1 MCPVRFS
8 LDGYIS
14 RACSRVHVT
23 MAKIVV
29 NVAWPYANG
38 TIHLGHMAGS
48 LLPADIFSRYNRII
62 GNEVLMVGGSDQH
75 GTPITV
81 SAEKNGMTPEAYADK
96 YHLINKKAIED
107 MGIEYSLFNKTH
119 CPTHFEITQKL
130 FLDLREKGLIYTKQT
145 EQYFCPKCDRFL
157 PDRYVEGVC
166 PKCGAEKTRSDQ
178 CDACGTTFE
187 PGDLLEPYCTLCRS
201 TPEIRKTEHFFLKL
215 SEFRE
220 DLLRY
225 LDGKDYWRANVKA
238 FTKNWLQDGLH
249 DRAITRDMS
258 WGVPIPVEGWDDK
271 VIYVWFEAVI
281 GYLSSSVEYS
291 RMIGRPD
298 YWEGFWKDPDARHYY
313 FIGKD
318 NIPFHSIIWP
328 AILMGEGG
336 LDLPYDIPANEYLMI
351 NGGKLSKSR
360 SNGGAIDIPSVLERY
375 DPDAIRFY
383 LSINMP
389 DTHDTEFTWDDLDT
403 KINND
408 LVATLGNYYHRC
420 LSFTRK
426 NFGTVPAGDTDPE
439 TLAEIERAFGEYREL
454 MQVCELKRAIKVVMD
469 LARYGN
475 RFFDAA
481 KPWALVKGDK
491 DACGA
496 VMNTTLRICKAL
508 CVMMWPFMPRSSER
522 IWQFMGFQGTP
533 EDAGIEEALAP
544 MPAGQELQEPV
555 PVYKKIEAPKEAPK
569 MDNQEKDKKK
579 EPPAAVPAGPFAD
592 FRRLDIRVGTVV
604 EVGDHPEAEKLYVLK
619 VDLGEEEPRQIVT
632 NIKSLYPRDQ
642 MENRRLLIISN
653 LKPAKFRGVKS
664 EGMLMAL
671 DDEELGGD
679 AVLLLKPSADV
690 PNGTQINCGLEVSSS
705 RIEVKHFEK
714 CSIKVGKLADGKILG
729 SDAPEGC
736 PAAAAFVFDGDE
748 RLPMGDGK
756 GCFVTTDNLDFIDG
770 AQVR

>member
-1 MCPVRFS
+1 MS
-8 LDGYIS
+8 
-14 RACSRVHVT
+14 
-23 MAKIVV
+23 KIVV

-38 TIHLGHMAGS
+38 TIHLGHVAGS
-48 LLPADIFSRYNRII
+48 LLPADLFSRYNRLI
-62 GNEVLMVGGSDQH
+62 GNEVLMVGGSDMH
-75 GTPITV
+75 GTPITI
-81 SAEKNGMTPEAYADK
+81 SAEKAGMTPEQYAEK
-96 YHLINKKAIED
+96 YHQINKKAIED

-119 CPTHFEITQKL
+119 CQTHIEITQKL
-130 FLDLREKGLIYTKQT
+130 FLDLRDHGYIYTKGT
-145 EQYFCPKCDRFL
+145 DQYYCPKCARFL

-187 PGDLLEPYCTLCRS
+187 TGDLLKPYCTLCGS
-201 TPEIRKTEHFFLKL
+201 EPEIRNTEHFFLKL
-215 SEFRE
+215 SAFRE
-220 DLLRY
+220 PLLRY
-225 LDGKDYWRANVKA
+225 LEDKDYWRANVKA
-238 FTKNWLQDGLH
+238 FTKNWLEDGLN

-281 GYLSSSVEYS
+281 GYLSASVEYS
-291 RMIGRPD
+291 RIIGKPD
-298 YWEGFWKDPDARHYY
+298 YWEAFWKDPEAKHYY

-360 SNGGAIDIPSVLERY
+360 SNGGAIDIPSVLSRY
-375 DPDAIRFY
+375 DADSIRFY

-420 LSFTRK
+420 LSFTKK
-426 NFGTVPAGDTDPE
+426 NFGSIPAGE
-439 TLAEIERAFGEYREL
+439 TSFETVAEIEKTLDEYREL
-454 MQVCELKRAIKVVMD
+454 MSVCDFKRAIKAVME

-475 RFFDAA
+475 RYFDSV
-481 KPWALVKGDK
+481 KPWALIKEDR

-496 VMNTTLRICKAL
+496 AMNEALRIVKAL
-508 CVMMWPFMPRSSER
+508 CVMMWPFLPRSSEK
-522 IWQFMGFQGTP
+522 IWGYLGYDGSI
-533 EDAGIEEALAP
+533 ESAGLDAALAP
-544 MPAGQELQEPV
+544 MKEGQELQEPV
-555 PVYKKIEAPKEAPK
+555 PVYKKIEAEKKEAVK
-569 MDNQEKDKKK
+569 VEEKQENKQNQQ
-579 EPPAAVPAGPFAD
+579 APAGPFAD
-592 FRRLDIRVGTVV
+592 FRRIDIRVGTVV

-619 VDLGEEEPRQIVT
+619 VDLGEEQPRQIVT
-632 NIKSLYPRDQ
+632 NIKPLYPREQ

-671 DDEELGGD
+671 DDEEQGGD
-679 AVLLLKPSADV
+679 ALLLLKPSADV
-690 PNGTQINCGLEVSSS
+690 PNGTQIGCGLDISSS

-714 CSIKVGKLADGKILG
+714 VHIEVGKLIDGKVLG
-729 SDAPEGC
+729 HDAPADA
-736 PAAAAFVFDGDE
+736 PAAMAYVIDGDE
-748 RLPMGDGK
+748 RLPLGDGK
-756 GCFVTTDNLDFIDG
+756 GCYITVDNLDFKDG
-770 AQVR
+770 ALVR

>member
-1 MCPVRFS
+1 MS
-8 LDGYIS
+8 
-14 RACSRVHVT
+14 
-23 MAKIVV
+23 KIVV

-38 TIHLGHMAGS
+38 TIHLGHVAGS
-48 LLPADIFSRYNRII
+48 LLPADLFSRYNRLI
-62 GNEVLMVGGSDQH
+62 GNEVLMVGGSDMH
-75 GTPITV
+75 GTPITI
-81 SAEKNGMTPEAYADK
+81 SAEKAGMTPEQYAEK
-96 YHLINKKAIED
+96 YHQINKKAIED

-119 CPTHFEITQKL
+119 CQTHIEITQKL
-130 FLDLREKGLIYTKQT
+130 FLDLRDHGYIYTKGT
-145 EQYFCPKCDRFL
+145 DQYYCPKCARFL

-187 PGDLLEPYCTLCRS
+187 TGDLLKPYCTLCGS
-201 TPEIRKTEHFFLKL
+201 EPEIRNTEHFFLKL
-215 SEFRE
+215 SAFRE
-220 DLLRY
+220 PLLRY
-225 LDGKDYWRANVKA
+225 LEDKDYWRANVKA
-238 FTKNWLQDGLH
+238 FTKNWLEDGLN

-258 WGVPIPVEGWDDK
+258 WGIPIPVEGWDDK

-281 GYLSSSVEYS
+281 GYLSASIEYS
-291 RMIGRPD
+291 RMIGKPD
-298 YWEGFWKDPDARHYY
+298 HWEAFWKDPEAKHYY

-360 SNGGAIDIPSVLERY
+360 SNGGAIDIPSVLSRY
-375 DPDAIRFY
+375 DADSIRFY

-420 LSFTRK
+420 LSFTKK
-426 NFGTVPAGDTDPE
+426 NFGSIPAGETSPE
-439 TLAEIERAFGEYREL
+439 TVAEIEKTLDEYREL
-454 MQVCELKRAIKVVMD
+454 MSVCDFKRAIKAVME

-475 RFFDAA
+475 RYFDSV
-481 KPWALVKGDK
+481 KPWALIKEDR

-496 VMNTTLRICKAL
+496 AMNEALRIVKAL
-508 CVMMWPFMPRSSER
+508 CVMMWPFLPRSSEK
-522 IWQFMGFQGTP
+522 IGGYLGYDGSI
-533 EDAGIEEALAP
+533 ESAGLDAALAP
-544 MPAGQELQEPV
+544 MKEGQELQEPV
-555 PVYKKIEAPKEAPK
+555 PVYKKIEVEKKEAVK
-569 MDNQEKDKKK
+569 VEEKQENKQNQQ
-579 EPPAAVPAGPFAD
+579 APAGPFAD
-592 FRRLDIRVGTVV
+592 FRRIDIRVGTVV

-619 VDLGEEEPRQIVT
+619 VDLGEEQPRQIVT
-632 NIKSLYPRDQ
+632 NIKPLYPREQ

-671 DDEELGGD
+671 DDEEQGGD
-679 AVLLLKPSADV
+679 ALLLLKPSADV
-690 PNGTQINCGLEVSSS
+690 PNGTQIGCGLDISSS

-714 CSIKVGKLADGKILG
+714 VHIEVGKLIDGKVLG
-729 SDAPEGC
+729 HDAPADA
-736 PAAAAFVFDGDE
+736 PAAMAYVIDGDE
-748 RLPMGDGK
+748 RLPLGDGK
-756 GCFVTTDNLDFIDG
+756 GCYITVDNLDFKDG
-770 AQVR
+770 ALVR

>member
-1 MCPVRFS
+1 MS
-8 LDGYIS
+8 
-14 RACSRVHVT
+14 
-23 MAKIVV
+23 KIVV

-38 TIHLGHMAGS
+38 TIHLGHVAGS
-48 LLPADIFSRYNRII
+48 LLPADLFSRYNRLI
-62 GNEVLMVGGSDQH
+62 GNEVLMVGGSDMH
-75 GTPITV
+75 GTPITI
-81 SAEKNGMTPEAYADK
+81 SAEKAGMTPEQYAEK
-96 YHLINKKAIED
+96 YHQINKKAIED

-119 CPTHFEITQKL
+119 CQTHIEITQKL
-130 FLDLREKGLIYTKQT
+130 FLDLRDHGYIYTKGT
-145 EQYFCPKCDRFL
+145 DQYYCPKCARFL

-187 PGDLLEPYCTLCRS
+187 TGDLLKPYCTLCGS
-201 TPEIRKTEHFFLKL
+201 EPEIRNTEHFFLKL
-215 SEFRE
+215 SAFRE
-220 DLLRY
+220 PLLRY
-225 LDGKDYWRANVKA
+225 LEDKDYWRANVKA
-238 FTKNWLQDGLH
+238 FTKNWLEDGLN

-281 GYLSSSVEYS
+281 GYLSASIEYS
-291 RMIGRPD
+291 RMIGKPD
-298 YWEGFWKDPDARHYY
+298 HWEAFWKDPEAKHYY

-360 SNGGAIDIPSVLERY
+360 SNGGAIDIPSVLSRY
-375 DPDAIRFY
+375 DADSIRFY

-420 LSFTRK
+420 LSFTKK
-426 NFGTVPAGDTDPE
+426 NFGSIPAGETSPE
-439 TLAEIERAFGEYREL
+439 TVAEIEKTLDEYREL
-454 MQVCELKRAIKVVMD
+454 MSVCDFKRAIKAVME

-475 RFFDAA
+475 RYFDSV
-481 KPWALVKGDK
+481 KPWALIKEDR

-496 VMNTTLRICKAL
+496 AMNEALRIVKAL
-508 CVMMWPFMPRSSER
+508 CVMMWPFLPRSSEK
-522 IWQFMGFQGTP
+522 IGGYLGYDGSI
-533 EDAGIEEALAP
+533 ESAGLDAALAP
-544 MPAGQELQEPV
+544 MKEGQELQEPV
-555 PVYKKIEAPKEAPK
+555 PVYKKIEAEKKEAVK
-569 MDNQEKDKKK
+569 VEEKQENKQNQQ
-579 EPPAAVPAGPFAD
+579 APAGPFAD
-592 FRRLDIRVGTVV
+592 FRRIDIRVGTVV

-619 VDLGEEEPRQIVT
+619 VDLGEEQPRQIVT
-632 NIKSLYPRDQ
+632 NIKPLYPREQ

-671 DDEELGGD
+671 DDEEQGGD
-679 AVLLLKPSADV
+679 ALLLLKPSADV
-690 PNGTQINCGLEVSSS
+690 PNGTQIGCGLDISSS

-714 CSIKVGKLADGKILG
+714 VHIEVGKLIDGKVLG
-729 SDAPEGC
+729 HDAPADA
-736 PAAAAFVFDGDE
+736 PAAMAYVIDGDE
-748 RLPMGDGK
+748 RLPLGDGK
-756 GCFVTTDNLDFIDG
+756 GCYITVDNLDFKDG
-770 AQVR
+770 ALVR

>member
-1 MCPVRFS
+1 MS
-8 LDGYIS
+8 
-14 RACSRVHVT
+14 
-23 MAKIVV
+23 KIVV

-38 TIHLGHMAGS
+38 TIHLGHVAGS
-48 LLPADIFSRYNRII
+48 LLPADLFSRYNRLI
-62 GNEVLMVGGSDQH
+62 GNEVLMVGGSDMH
-75 GTPITV
+75 GTPITI
-81 SAEKNGMTPEAYADK
+81 SAEKAGMTPEQYAEK
-96 YHLINKKAIED
+96 YHQINKKAIED

-119 CPTHFEITQKL
+119 CQTHIEITQKL
-130 FLDLREKGLIYTKQT
+130 FLDLRDHGYIYTKGT
-145 EQYFCPKCDRFL
+145 DQYYCPKCARFL

-187 PGDLLEPYCTLCRS
+187 TGDLLKPYCTLCGS
-201 TPEIRKTEHFFLKL
+201 EPEIRNTEHFFLKL
-215 SEFRE
+215 SAFRE
-220 DLLRY
+220 PLLKY
-225 LDGKDYWRANVKA
+225 LEDKDYWRANVKA
-238 FTKNWLQDGLH
+238 FTKNWLEDGLN

-258 WGVPIPVEGWDDK
+258 WGIPIPVEGWDDK

-281 GYLSSSVEYS
+281 GYLSASVEYS
-291 RMIGRPD
+291 RMIGKPD
-298 YWEGFWKDPDARHYY
+298 YWEAFWKDPEAKHYY

-360 SNGGAIDIPSVLERY
+360 SNGGAIDIPSVLSRY
-375 DPDAIRFY
+375 DADSIRFY

-420 LSFTRK
+420 LSFTKK
-426 NFGTVPAGDTDPE
+426 NFGSIPAGE
-439 TLAEIERAFGEYREL
+439 TSFETVAEIEKTLDEYREL
-454 MQVCELKRAIKVVMD
+454 MSVCDFKRAIKAVME

-475 RFFDAA
+475 RYFDSV
-481 KPWALVKGDK
+481 KPWALIKEDR

-496 VMNTTLRICKAL
+496 AMNEALRIVKAL
-508 CVMMWPFMPRSSER
+508 CVMMWPFLPRSSEK
-522 IWQFMGFQGTP
+522 IWGYLGYDGSI
-533 EDAGIEEALAP
+533 ESAGLDAALAP
-544 MPAGQELQEPV
+544 MKEGQELQEPV
-555 PVYKKIEAPKEAPK
+555 PVYKKIEAEKKEAVK
-569 MDNQEKDKKK
+569 VEEKQENKQNQQ
-579 EPPAAVPAGPFAD
+579 APAGPFAD
-592 FRRLDIRVGTVV
+592 FRRIDIRVGTVV

-619 VDLGEEEPRQIVT
+619 VDLGEEQPRQIVT
-632 NIKSLYPRDQ
+632 NIKPLYPREQ

-671 DDEELGGD
+671 DDEEQGGD
-679 AVLLLKPSADV
+679 ALLLLKPSADV
-690 PNGTQINCGLEVSSS
+690 PNGTQIGCGLDISSS

-714 CSIKVGKLADGKILG
+714 VHIEVGKLIDGKVLG
-729 SDAPEGC
+729 HDAPADA
-736 PAAAAFVFDGDE
+736 PAAMAYVIDGDE
-748 RLPMGDGK
+748 RLPLGDGK
-756 GCFVTTDNLDFIDG
+756 GCYITVDNLDFKDG
-770 AQVR
+770 ALVR

>member
-1 MCPVRFS
+1 MS
-8 LDGYIS
+8 
-14 RACSRVHVT
+14 
-23 MAKIVV
+23 KIVV

-38 TIHLGHMAGS
+38 TIHLGHVAGS
-48 LLPADIFSRYNRII
+48 LLPADLFSRYNRLI
-62 GNEVLMVGGSDQH
+62 GNEVLMVGGSDMH
-75 GTPITV
+75 GTPITI
-81 SAEKNGMTPEAYADK
+81 SAEKAGMTPEQYAEK
-96 YHLINKKAIED
+96 YHQINKKAIED

-119 CPTHFEITQKL
+119 CQTHIEITQKL
-130 FLDLREKGLIYTKQT
+130 FLDLRDHGYIYTKGT
-145 EQYFCPKCDRFL
+145 DQYYCPKCARFL

-187 PGDLLEPYCTLCRS
+187 TGDLLKPYCTLCGS
-201 TPEIRKTEHFFLKL
+201 EPEIRNTEHFFLKL
-215 SEFRE
+215 SAFRE
-220 DLLRY
+220 PLLKY
-225 LDGKDYWRANVKA
+225 LEDKDYWRANVKA
-238 FTKNWLQDGLH
+238 FTKNWLEDGLN

-258 WGVPIPVEGWDDK
+258 WGIPIPVEGWDDK

-281 GYLSSSVEYS
+281 GYLSASIEYS

-298 YWEGFWKDPDARHYY
+298 YWEAFWKDPEAKHYY

-360 SNGGAIDIPSVLERY
+360 SNGGAIDIPSVLSRY
-375 DPDAIRFY
+375 DADSIRFY

-420 LSFTRK
+420 LSFTKK
-426 NFGTVPAGDTDPE
+426 NFGSIPAGETSPDTV
-439 TLAEIERAFGEYREL
+439 AEIEKTLDEYRGL
-454 MQVCELKRAIKVVMD
+454 MSVCDFKRAIKAVME

-475 RFFDAA
+475 RYFDSV
-481 KPWALVKGDK
+481 KPWALIKEDR

-496 VMNTTLRICKAL
+496 AMNEALRIVKAL
-508 CVMMWPFMPRSSER
+508 CVMMWPFLPRSSEK
-522 IWQFMGFQGTP
+522 IWGYLGYDGSI
-533 EDAGIEEALAP
+533 ESAGLDAALAP
-544 MPAGQELQEPV
+544 MKEGQELQEPV
-555 PVYKKIEAPKEAPK
+555 PVYKKIEAEKKEAVK
-569 MDNQEKDKKK
+569 VEEKQENKQNQQ
-579 EPPAAVPAGPFAD
+579 APAGPFAD
-592 FRRLDIRVGTVV
+592 FRRIDIRVGTVV

-619 VDLGEEEPRQIVT
+619 VDLGEEQPRQIVT
-632 NIKSLYPRDQ
+632 NIKPLYPREQ

-671 DDEELGGD
+671 DDEEQGGD
-679 AVLLLKPSADV
+679 ALLLLKPSADV
-690 PNGTQINCGLEVSSS
+690 PNGTQIGCGLDISSS

-714 CSIKVGKLADGKILG
+714 VHIEVGKLIDGKVLG
-729 SDAPEGC
+729 HDAPADA
-736 PAAAAFVFDGDE
+736 PAAMAYVIDGDE
-748 RLPMGDGK
+748 RLPLGDGK
-756 GCFVTTDNLDFIDG
+756 GCYITVDNLDFKDG
-770 AQVR
+770 ALVR

>member
-1 MCPVRFS
+1 MS
-8 LDGYIS
+8 
-14 RACSRVHVT
+14 
-23 MAKIVV
+23 KIVV

-38 TIHLGHMAGS
+38 TIHLGHVAGS
-48 LLPADIFSRYNRII
+48 LLPADLFSRYNRLI
-62 GNEVLMVGGSDQH
+62 GNEVLMVGGSDMH
-75 GTPITV
+75 GTPITI
-81 SAEKNGMTPEAYADK
+81 SAEKAGMTPEQYAEK
-96 YHLINKKAIED
+96 YHQINKKAIED

-119 CPTHFEITQKL
+119 CQTHIEITQKL
-130 FLDLREKGLIYTKQT
+130 FLDLRDHGYIYTKGT
-145 EQYFCPKCDRFL
+145 DQYYCPKCARFL

-187 PGDLLEPYCTLCRS
+187 TGDLLKPYCTLCGS
-201 TPEIRKTEHFFLKL
+201 EPEIRNTEHFVLKL
-215 SEFRE
+215 SAFRE
-220 DLLRY
+220 PLLRY
-225 LDGKDYWRANVKA
+225 LEDKDYWRANVKA
-238 FTKNWLQDGLH
+238 FTKNWLEDGLN

-258 WGVPIPVEGWDDK
+258 WGIPIPVEGWDDK

-281 GYLSSSVEYS
+281 GYLSASVEYS
-291 RMIGRPD
+291 RIIGKPD
-298 YWEGFWKDPDARHYY
+298 YWEAFWKDPEAKHYY

-360 SNGGAIDIPSVLERY
+360 SNGGAIDIPSVLSRY
-375 DPDAIRFY
+375 DADSIRFY

-420 LSFTRK
+420 LSFTKK
-426 NFGTVPAGDTDPE
+426 NFGSIPAGE
-439 TLAEIERAFGEYREL
+439 TSFETVAEIEKTLDEYREL
-454 MQVCELKRAIKVVMD
+454 MSVCDFKRAIKAVME

-475 RFFDAA
+475 RYFDSV
-481 KPWALVKGDK
+481 KPWALIKEDR

-496 VMNTTLRICKAL
+496 AMNEALRIVKAL
-508 CVMMWPFMPRSSER
+508 CVMMWPFLPRSSEK
-522 IWQFMGFQGTP
+522 IWGYLGYDGSI
-533 EDAGIEEALAP
+533 ESAGLDAALAP
-544 MPAGQELQEPV
+544 MKEGQELQEPV
-555 PVYKKIEAPKEAPK
+555 PVYKKIEAEKKEAVK
-569 MDNQEKDKKK
+569 VEEKQENKQNQQ
-579 EPPAAVPAGPFAD
+579 APAGPFAD
-592 FRRLDIRVGTVV
+592 FRRIDIRVGTVV

-619 VDLGEEEPRQIVT
+619 VDLGEEQPRQIVT
-632 NIKSLYPRDQ
+632 NIKPLYPREQ

-671 DDEELGGD
+671 DDEEQGGD
-679 AVLLLKPSADV
+679 ALLLLKPSADV
-690 PNGTQINCGLEVSSS
+690 PNGTQIGCGLDISSS

-714 CSIKVGKLADGKILG
+714 VHIEVGKLIDGKVLG
-729 SDAPEGC
+729 HDAPADA
-736 PAAAAFVFDGDE
+736 PAAMAYVIDGDE
-748 RLPMGDGK
+748 RLPLGDGK
-756 GCFVTTDNLDFIDG
+756 GCYITVDNLDFKDG
-770 AQVR
+770 ALVR

>member
-1 MCPVRFS
+1 MS
-8 LDGYIS
+8 
-14 RACSRVHVT
+14 
-23 MAKIVV
+23 KIVV

-38 TIHLGHMAGS
+38 TIHLGHVAGS
-48 LLPADIFSRYNRII
+48 LLPADLFSRYNRLI
-62 GNEVLMVGGSDQH
+62 GNEVLMVGGSDMH
-75 GTPITV
+75 GTPITI
-81 SAEKNGMTPEAYADK
+81 SAEKAGMTPEQYAEK
-96 YHLINKKAIED
+96 YHQINKKAIED

-119 CPTHFEITQKL
+119 CQTHIEITQKL
-130 FLDLREKGLIYTKQT
+130 FLDLRDHGYIYTKGT
-145 EQYFCPKCDRFL
+145 DQYYCPKCARFL

-187 PGDLLEPYCTLCRS
+187 TGDLLKPYCTLCGS
-201 TPEIRKTEHFFLKL
+201 EPEIRNTEHFFLKL
-215 SEFRE
+215 SAFRE
-220 DLLRY
+220 PLLRY
-225 LDGKDYWRANVKA
+225 LEDKDYWRANVKA
-238 FTKNWLQDGLH
+238 FTKNWLEDGLN

-281 GYLSSSVEYS
+281 GYISASIEYS
-291 RMIGRPD
+291 RMIGKPD
-298 YWEGFWKDPDARHYY
+298 YWEAFWKDPEAKHYY

-360 SNGGAIDIPSVLERY
+360 SNGGAIDIPSVLSRY
-375 DPDAIRFY
+375 DADSIRFY

-420 LSFTRK
+420 LSFTKK
-426 NFGTVPAGDTDPE
+426 NFGSIPAGETSPE
-439 TLAEIERAFGEYREL
+439 TVAEIEKTLDEYREL
-454 MQVCELKRAIKVVMD
+454 MSVCDFKRAIKAVME

-475 RFFDAA
+475 RYFDSV
-481 KPWALVKGDK
+481 KPWALIKEDR

-496 VMNTTLRICKAL
+496 AMNEAFRIVKAL
-508 CVMMWPFMPRSSER
+508 CVMMWPFLPRSSEK
-522 IWQFMGFQGTP
+522 IWGYLGYDDSL
-533 EDAGIEEALAP
+533 ESAGLDAALAP
-544 MPAGQELQEPV
+544 MKEGQELQEPV
-555 PVYKKIEAPKEAPK
+555 PVYKKIEAEKKEAVK
-569 MDNQEKDKKK
+569 VEEKQENKQNQQ
-579 EPPAAVPAGPFAD
+579 APAGPFAD
-592 FRRLDIRVGTVV
+592 FRRIDIRVGTVV

-619 VDLGEEEPRQIVT
+619 VDLGEEQPRQIVT
-632 NIKSLYPRDQ
+632 NIKPLYPREQ

-671 DDEELGGD
+671 DDEEQGGD
-679 AVLLLKPSADV
+679 ALLLLKPSADV
-690 PNGTQINCGLEVSSS
+690 PNGTQIGCGLDISSS

-714 CSIKVGKLADGKILG
+714 VHIEVGKLIDGKVLG
-729 SDAPEGC
+729 HDAPADA
-736 PAAAAFVFDGDE
+736 PAAMAYVIDGDE
-748 RLPMGDGK
+748 RLPLGDGK
-756 GCFVTTDNLDFIDG
+756 GCYITVDNLDFKDG
-770 AQVR
+770 ALVR

>member
-1 MCPVRFS
+1 MS
-8 LDGYIS
+8 
-14 RACSRVHVT
+14 
-23 MAKIVV
+23 KIVV

-38 TIHLGHMAGS
+38 TIHLGHVAGS
-48 LLPADIFSRYNRII
+48 LLPADLFSRYNRLI
-62 GNEVLMVGGSDQH
+62 GNEVLMVGGSDMH
-75 GTPITV
+75 GTPITI
-81 SAEKNGMTPEAYADK
+81 SAEKAGMTPEQYAEK
-96 YHLINKKAIED
+96 YHQINKKAIED

-119 CPTHFEITQKL
+119 CQTHIEITQKL
-130 FLDLREKGLIYTKQT
+130 FLDLRDHGYIYTKGT
-145 EQYFCPKCDRFL
+145 DQYYCPKCARFL

-187 PGDLLEPYCTLCRS
+187 TGDLLKPYCTLCGS
-201 TPEIRKTEHFFLKL
+201 EPEIRNTEHFFLKL
-215 SEFRE
+215 SAFRE
-220 DLLRY
+220 PLLRY
-225 LDGKDYWRANVKA
+225 LEDKDYWRANVKA
-238 FTKNWLQDGLH
+238 FTKNWLEDGLN

-258 WGVPIPVEGWDDK
+258 WGIPIPVEGWDDK

-281 GYLSSSVEYS
+281 GYLSASIEYS
-291 RMIGRPD
+291 RMIGKPD
-298 YWEGFWKDPDARHYY
+298 YWEAFWKDPEAKHYY

-360 SNGGAIDIPSVLERY
+360 SNGGAIDIPSVLSRY
-375 DPDAIRFY
+375 DADSIRFY

-420 LSFTRK
+420 LSFTKK
-426 NFGTVPAGDTDPE
+426 NFGSIPAGETSPE
-439 TLAEIERAFGEYREL
+439 TVAEIEKTLDEYREL
-454 MQVCELKRAIKVVMD
+454 MSVCDFKRAIKALME

-475 RFFDAA
+475 RYFDSV
-481 KPWALVKGDK
+481 KPWALIKEDR

-496 VMNTTLRICKAL
+496 AMNEALRIVKAL
-508 CVMMWPFMPRSSER
+508 CVMMWPFLPRSSEK
-522 IWQFMGFQGTP
+522 IWGYLGYDGSI
-533 EDAGIEEALAP
+533 ESARLDAALAP
-544 MPAGQELQEPV
+544 MKEGQELQEPV
-555 PVYKKIEAPKEAPK
+555 PVYKKIEAEKKEAVK
-569 MDNQEKDKKK
+569 VEEKQENKQNQQ
-579 EPPAAVPAGPFAD
+579 APAGPFAD
-592 FRRLDIRVGTVV
+592 FRRIDIRVGTVV

-619 VDLGEEEPRQIVT
+619 VDLGEEQPRQIVT
-632 NIKSLYPRDQ
+632 NIKPLYPREQ

-671 DDEELGGD
+671 DDEEQGGD
-679 AVLLLKPSADV
+679 ALLLLKPSADV
-690 PNGTQINCGLEVSSS
+690 PNGTQIGCGLDISSS

-714 CSIKVGKLADGKILG
+714 VHIEVGKLIDGKVLG
-729 SDAPEGC
+729 HDAPADA
-736 PAAAAFVFDGDE
+736 PAAMAYIIDGDE
-748 RLPMGDGK
+748 RLPLGDGK
-756 GCFVTTDNLDFIDG
+756 GCYITVDNLDFKDG
-770 AQVR
+770 ALVR

>member
-1 MCPVRFS
+1 MS
-8 LDGYIS
+8 
-14 RACSRVHVT
+14 
-23 MAKIVV
+23 KIVV

-38 TIHLGHMAGS
+38 TIHLGHVAGS
-48 LLPADIFSRYNRII
+48 LLPADLFSRYNRLI
-62 GNEVLMVGGSDQH
+62 GNEVLMVGGSDMH
-75 GTPITV
+75 GTPITI
-81 SAEKNGMTPEAYADK
+81 SAEKAGMTPEQYAEK
-96 YHLINKKAIED
+96 YHQINKKAIED

-119 CPTHFEITQKL
+119 CQTHIEITQKL
-130 FLDLREKGLIYTKQT
+130 FLDLRDHGYIYTKGT
-145 EQYFCPKCDRFL
+145 DQYYCPKCARFL

-187 PGDLLEPYCTLCRS
+187 TGDLLKPYCTLCGS
-201 TPEIRKTEHFFLKL
+201 EPEIRNTEHFFLKL
-215 SEFRE
+215 SAFRE
-220 DLLRY
+220 PLLRY
-225 LDGKDYWRANVKA
+225 LEDKDYWRANVKA
-238 FTKNWLQDGLH
+238 FTKNWLEDGLN

-258 WGVPIPVEGWDDK
+258 WGIPIPVEGWDDK

-281 GYLSSSVEYS
+281 GYLSASIEYS
-291 RMIGRPD
+291 RMIGKPD
-298 YWEGFWKDPDARHYY
+298 YWEAFWKDPEAKHYY

-360 SNGGAIDIPSVLERY
+360 SNGGAIDIPSVLSRY
-375 DPDAIRFY
+375 DADSIRFY

-420 LSFTRK
+420 LSFTKK
-426 NFGTVPAGDTDPE
+426 NFGSIPAGETSPE
-439 TLAEIERAFGEYREL
+439 TVAEIEKTLDEYREL
-454 MQVCELKRAIKVVMD
+454 MSVCDFKRAIKALME

-475 RFFDAA
+475 RYFDSV
-481 KPWALVKGDK
+481 KPWALIKEDR

-496 VMNTTLRICKAL
+496 AMNEALRIVKAL
-508 CVMMWPFMPRSSER
+508 CVMMWPFLPRSSEK
-522 IWQFMGFQGTP
+522 IWGYLGYDGSI
-533 EDAGIEEALAP
+533 ESARLDAALAP
-544 MPAGQELQEPV
+544 MKEGQELQEPV
-555 PVYKKIEAPKEAPK
+555 PVYKKIEAEKKEAVK
-569 MDNQEKDKKK
+569 VEEKQENKQNQQ
-579 EPPAAVPAGPFAD
+579 APAGPFAD
-592 FRRLDIRVGTVV
+592 FRRIDIRVGTVV

-619 VDLGEEEPRQIVT
+619 VDLGEEQPRQIVT
-632 NIKSLYPRDQ
+632 NIKPLYPREQ

-671 DDEELGGD
+671 DDEEQGGD
-679 AVLLLKPSADV
+679 ALLLLKPSADV
-690 PNGTQINCGLEVSSS
+690 PNGTQIGCGLDISSS

-714 CSIKVGKLADGKILG
+714 VHIEVGKLIDGKVLG
-729 SDAPEGC
+729 HDAPADA
-736 PAAAAFVFDGDE
+736 PAAMAYVIDGDE
-748 RLPMGDGK
+748 RLPLGDGK
-756 GCFVTTDNLDFIDG
+756 GCYITVDNLDFKDG
-770 AQVR
+770 ALVR

>member
-1 MCPVRFS
+1 MS
-8 LDGYIS
+8 
-14 RACSRVHVT
+14 
-23 MAKIVV
+23 KIVV

-38 TIHLGHMAGS
+38 TIHLGHVAGS
-48 LLPADIFSRYNRII
+48 LLPADLFSRYNRLI
-62 GNEVLMVGGSDQH
+62 GNEVLMVGGSDMH
-75 GTPITV
+75 GTPITI
-81 SAEKNGMTPEAYADK
+81 SAEKAGMTPEQYAEK
-96 YHLINKKAIED
+96 YHQINKKAIED

-119 CPTHFEITQKL
+119 CQTHIEITQKL
-130 FLDLREKGLIYTKQT
+130 FLDLRDHGYIYTKGT
-145 EQYFCPKCDRFL
+145 DQYYCPKCARFL

-187 PGDLLEPYCTLCRS
+187 TGDLLKPYCTLCGS
-201 TPEIRKTEHFFLKL
+201 EPEIRNTEHFFLKL
-215 SEFRE
+215 SAFRE
-220 DLLRY
+220 PLLRY
-225 LDGKDYWRANVKA
+225 LEDKDYWRANVKA
-238 FTKNWLQDGLH
+238 FTKNWLEDGLN

-258 WGVPIPVEGWDDK
+258 WGIPIPVEGWDDK

-281 GYLSSSVEYS
+281 GYLSASIEYS
-291 RMIGRPD
+291 RMIGKPD
-298 YWEGFWKDPDARHYY
+298 HWEAFWKDPEAKHYY

-360 SNGGAIDIPSVLERY
+360 INGGAIDIPSVLSRY
-375 DPDAIRFY
+375 DADSIRFY

-420 LSFTRK
+420 LSFTKK
-426 NFGTVPAGDTDPE
+426 NFGSIPAGETSPE
-439 TLAEIERAFGEYREL
+439 TVAEIEKTLDEYREL
-454 MQVCELKRAIKVVMD
+454 MSVCDFKRAIKAVME

-475 RFFDAA
+475 RYFDSV
-481 KPWALVKGDK
+481 KPWALIKEDR

-496 VMNTTLRICKAL
+496 AMNEALRIVKAL
-508 CVMMWPFMPRSSER
+508 CVMMWPFLPRSSEK
-522 IWQFMGFQGTP
+522 IGGYLGYDGSI
-533 EDAGIEEALAP
+533 ESAGLDAALAP
-544 MPAGQELQEPV
+544 MKEGQELQEPV
-555 PVYKKIEAPKEAPK
+555 PVYKKIEAEKKEAVK
-569 MDNQEKDKKK
+569 VEEKQENKQNQQ
-579 EPPAAVPAGPFAD
+579 APAGPFAD
-592 FRRLDIRVGTVV
+592 FRRIDIRVGTVV

-619 VDLGEEEPRQIVT
+619 VDLGEEQPKQIVT
-632 NIKSLYPRDQ
+632 NIKPLYPREQ

-671 DDEELGGD
+671 DDEEQGGD
-679 AVLLLKPSADV
+679 ALLLLKPSADV
-690 PNGTQINCGLEVSSS
+690 PNGTQIGCGLDISSS

-714 CSIKVGKLADGKILG
+714 VHIEVGKLIDGKVLG
-729 SDAPEGC
+729 HDAPADA
-736 PAAAAFVFDGDE
+736 PAAMAYVIDGDE
-748 RLPMGDGK
+748 RLPLGDGK
-756 GCFVTTDNLDFIDG
+756 GCYITVDNLDFKDG
-770 AQVR
+770 ALVR

>member
-1 MCPVRFS
+1 MS
-8 LDGYIS
+8 
-14 RACSRVHVT
+14 
-23 MAKIVV
+23 KIVV

-38 TIHLGHMAGS
+38 TIHLGHVAGS
-48 LLPADIFSRYNRII
+48 LLPADLFSRYNRLI
-62 GNEVLMVGGSDQH
+62 GNEVLMVGGSDMH
-75 GTPITV
+75 GTPITI
-81 SAEKNGMTPEAYADK
+81 SAEKAGVTPEQYAEK
-96 YHLINKKAIED
+96 YHQINKKAIED

-119 CPTHFEITQKL
+119 CQTHIEITQKL
-130 FLDLREKGLIYTKQT
+130 FLDLRDHGYIYTKGT
-145 EQYFCPKCDRFL
+145 DQYYCPKCARFL

-187 PGDLLEPYCTLCRS
+187 TGDLLKPYCTLCGS
-201 TPEIRKTEHFFLKL
+201 EPEIRNTEHFFLKL
-215 SEFRE
+215 SAFRE
-220 DLLRY
+220 PLLRY
-225 LDGKDYWRANVKA
+225 LEDKDYWRANVKA
-238 FTKNWLQDGLH
+238 FTKNWLEDGLN

-281 GYLSSSVEYS
+281 GYLSASVEYS
-291 RMIGRPD
+291 RMIGRLD
-298 YWEGFWKDPDARHYY
+298 YWESFWKDPEAKHYY

-360 SNGGAIDIPSVLERY
+360 SNGGAIDIPSVLSRY
-375 DPDAIRFY
+375 DADSIRFY

-420 LSFTRK
+420 LSFTKK
-426 NFGTVPAGDTDPE
+426 NFGSIPAGETSPE
-439 TLAEIERAFGEYREL
+439 TVAEIEKTLDEYRGL
-454 MQVCELKRAIKVVMD
+454 MSVCDFKRAIKAVME

-475 RFFDAA
+475 RYFDSV
-481 KPWALVKGDK
+481 KPWALIKEDR

-496 VMNTTLRICKAL
+496 AMNEALRIVKAL
-508 CVMMWPFMPRSSER
+508 CVMMWPFLPRSSEK
-522 IWQFMGFQGTP
+522 IWGYLGHDCSI
-533 EDAGIEEALAP
+533 ESAGLDAALAP
-544 MPAGQELQEPV
+544 MKEGQELQEPV
-555 PVYKKIEAPKEAPK
+555 PVYKKIEAEKKEAVK
-569 MDNQEKDKKK
+569 VEEKQENKQNQQ
-579 EPPAAVPAGPFAD
+579 APAGPFAD
-592 FRRLDIRVGTVV
+592 FRRIDIRVGTVV

-619 VDLGEEEPRQIVT
+619 VDLGEEQPRQIVT
-632 NIKSLYPRDQ
+632 NIKPLYPREQ

-671 DDEELGGD
+671 DDEEQGGD
-679 AVLLLKPSADV
+679 ALLLLKPSADV
-690 PNGTQINCGLEVSSS
+690 PNGTQIGCGLDISSS

-714 CSIKVGKLADGKILG
+714 VHIEVGKLSDGKVLG
-729 SDAPEGC
+729 HDAPADA
-736 PAAAAFVFDGDE
+736 PAAMAYVFDGDE
-748 RLPMGDGK
+748 RLPLGDGK
-756 GCFVTTDNLDFIDG
+756 GCYITVDNLDFKDG
-770 AQVR
+770 ALVR

>member
-1 MCPVRFS
+1 MS
-8 LDGYIS
+8 
-14 RACSRVHVT
+14 
-23 MAKIVV
+23 KIVV

-38 TIHLGHMAGS
+38 TIHLGHVAGS
-48 LLPADIFSRYNRII
+48 LLPADLFSRYNRLI
-62 GNEVLMVGGSDQH
+62 GNEVLMVGGSDMH
-75 GTPITV
+75 GTPITI
-81 SAEKNGMTPEAYADK
+81 SAEKAGMTPEQYAEK
-96 YHLINKKAIED
+96 YHQINKKAIED

-119 CPTHFEITQKL
+119 CQTHIEITQKL
-130 FLDLREKGLIYTKQT
+130 FLDLRDHGYIYTKGT
-145 EQYFCPKCDRFL
+145 DQYYCPKCARFL

-187 PGDLLEPYCTLCRS
+187 TGDLLKPYCTLCGS
-201 TPEIRKTEHFFLKL
+201 EPEIRNTEHFFLKL
-215 SEFRE
+215 SAFRE
-220 DLLRY
+220 PLLRY
-225 LDGKDYWRANVKA
+225 LEDKDYWRANVKA
-238 FTKNWLQDGLH
+238 FTKNWLEDGLN

-281 GYLSSSVEYS
+281 GYLSASIEYS
-291 RMIGRPD
+291 RMIGKPD
-298 YWEGFWKDPDARHYY
+298 YWEAFWKDPEAKHYY

-360 SNGGAIDIPSVLERY
+360 SNGGAIDIPSVLSRY
-375 DPDAIRFY
+375 DADSIRFY

-420 LSFTRK
+420 LSFTKK
-426 NFGTVPAGDTDPE
+426 NFGSIPAGETSPE
-439 TLAEIERAFGEYREL
+439 TVAEIEKTLDEYREL
-454 MQVCELKRAIKVVMD
+454 MSVCDFKRAIKAVME

-475 RFFDAA
+475 RYFDSV
-481 KPWALVKGDK
+481 KPWALIKEDR

-496 VMNTTLRICKAL
+496 AMNEALRIVKAL
-508 CVMMWPFMPRSSER
+508 CVMMWPFLPRSSEK
-522 IWQFMGFQGTP
+522 IWGYLGYDGSI
-533 EDAGIEEALAP
+533 ESAGLDAALAP
-544 MPAGQELQEPV
+544 MKEGQELQEPV
-555 PVYKKIEAPKEAPK
+555 PVYKKIEAEKKEAVK
-569 MDNQEKDKKK
+569 VEEKQENKQNQQ
-579 EPPAAVPAGPFAD
+579 APAGPFAD
-592 FRRLDIRVGTVV
+592 FRRIDIRVGTVV

-619 VDLGEEEPRQIVT
+619 VDLGEEQPRQIVT
-632 NIKSLYPRDQ
+632 NIKPLYPREQ

-671 DDEELGGD
+671 DDEEQGGY
-679 AVLLLKPSADV
+679 ALLLLKPSADV
-690 PNGTQINCGLEVSSS
+690 PNGTQIGCGLDISSS

-714 CSIKVGKLADGKILG
+714 VHIEVGKLIDGKVLG
-729 SDAPEGC
+729 HDAPADA
-736 PAAAAFVFDGDE
+736 PAAMAYVIDGDE
-748 RLPMGDGK
+748 RLPLGDGK
-756 GCFVTTDNLDFIDG
+756 GCYITVDNLDFKDG
-770 AQVR
+770 ALVR

>member
-1 MCPVRFS
+1 MS
-8 LDGYIS
+8 
-14 RACSRVHVT
+14 
-23 MAKIVV
+23 KIVV

-38 TIHLGHMAGS
+38 TIHLGHVAGS
-48 LLPADIFSRYNRII
+48 LLPADLFSRYNRLI
-62 GNEVLMVGGSDQH
+62 GNEVLMVGGSDMH
-75 GTPITV
+75 GTPITI
-81 SAEKNGMTPEAYADK
+81 SAEKAGMTPEQYAEK
-96 YHLINKKAIED
+96 YHQINKKAIED

-119 CPTHFEITQKL
+119 CQTHIEITQKL
-130 FLDLREKGLIYTKQT
+130 FLDLRDHGYIYTKGT
-145 EQYFCPKCDRFL
+145 DQYYCPKCARFL

-187 PGDLLEPYCTLCRS
+187 TGDLLKPYCTLCGS
-201 TPEIRKTEHFFLKL
+201 EPEIRNTEHFFLKL
-215 SEFRE
+215 SAFRE
-220 DLLRY
+220 PLLRY
-225 LDGKDYWRANVKA
+225 LEDKDYWRANVKA
-238 FTKNWLQDGLH
+238 FTKNWLEDGLN

-281 GYLSSSVEYS
+281 GYLSASIEYS
-291 RMIGRPD
+291 RMIGKPD
-298 YWEGFWKDPDARHYY
+298 YWEAFWKDPEAKHYY

-360 SNGGAIDIPSVLERY
+360 SNGGAIDIPSVLSRY
-375 DPDAIRFY
+375 DAGSIRFY

-420 LSFTRK
+420 LSFTKK
-426 NFGTVPAGDTDPE
+426 NFGSIPAGETSPE
-439 TLAEIERAFGEYREL
+439 TVAEIEKTLDEYRGL
-454 MQVCELKRAIKVVMD
+454 MSACDFKRAIKAVME

-475 RFFDAA
+475 RYFDSV
-481 KPWALVKGDK
+481 KPWALIKEDR

-496 VMNTTLRICKAL
+496 AMNEAFRIVKAL
-508 CVMMWPFMPRSSER
+508 CVMMWPFLPRSSEK
-522 IWQFMGFQGTP
+522 IWGYLGYDGSL
-533 EDAGIEEALAP
+533 ESAGLDAALAP
-544 MPAGQELQEPV
+544 MKEGQELQEPV
-555 PVYKKIEAPKEAPK
+555 PVYKKIEAEKKEAVK
-569 MDNQEKDKKK
+569 VEEKQENKQNQQ
-579 EPPAAVPAGPFAD
+579 APAGPFAD
-592 FRRLDIRVGTVV
+592 FRRIDIRVGTVV

-619 VDLGEEEPRQIVT
+619 VDLGEEQPRQIVT
-632 NIKSLYPRDQ
+632 NIKPLYPREQ

-671 DDEELGGD
+671 DDEEQGGD
-679 AVLLLKPSADV
+679 ALLLLKPSADV
-690 PNGTQINCGLEVSSS
+690 PNGTQIGCGLDISSS

-714 CSIKVGKLADGKILG
+714 VHIEVGKLIDGKVLG
-729 SDAPEGC
+729 HDAPADA
-736 PAAAAFVFDGDE
+736 PAAMAYVIDGDE
-748 RLPMGDGK
+748 RLPLGDGK
-756 GCFVTTDNLDFIDG
+756 GCYITVDNLDFKDG
-770 AQVR
+770 ALVR

>member
-1 MCPVRFS
+1 MS
-8 LDGYIS
+8 
-14 RACSRVHVT
+14 
-23 MAKIVV
+23 KIVV

-38 TIHLGHMAGS
+38 TIHLGHVAGS
-48 LLPADIFSRYNRII
+48 LLPADLFSRYNRLI
-62 GNEVLMVGGSDQH
+62 GNEVLMVGGSDMH
-75 GTPITV
+75 GTPITI
-81 SAEKNGMTPEAYADK
+81 SAEKAGMTPEQYAEK
-96 YHLINKKAIED
+96 YHQINKKAIED

-119 CPTHFEITQKL
+119 CQTHIEITQKL
-130 FLDLREKGLIYTKQT
+130 FLDLRDHGYIYTKGT
-145 EQYFCPKCDRFL
+145 DQYYCPKCARFL

-187 PGDLLEPYCTLCRS
+187 TGDLLKPYCTLCGS
-201 TPEIRKTEHFFLKL
+201 EPEIRNTEHFFLKL
-215 SEFRE
+215 SAFRE
-220 DLLRY
+220 PLLRY
-225 LDGKDYWRANVKA
+225 LEDKDYWRANVKA
-238 FTKNWLQDGLH
+238 FTKNWLEDGLN

-281 GYLSSSVEYS
+281 GYLSASIEYS
-291 RMIGRPD
+291 RMIGKPD
-298 YWEGFWKDPDARHYY
+298 YWEAFWKDPEAKHYY

-360 SNGGAIDIPSVLERY
+360 SNGGAIDIPSVLSRY
-375 DPDAIRFY
+375 DADSIRFY

-420 LSFTRK
+420 LSFTKK
-426 NFGTVPAGDTDPE
+426 NFGSIPAGETSPE
-439 TLAEIERAFGEYREL
+439 TVAEIEKTLDEYREL
-454 MQVCELKRAIKVVMD
+454 MSVCDFKRAIKAVME

-475 RFFDAA
+475 RYFDSV
-481 KPWALVKGDK
+481 KPWALIKEDR

-496 VMNTTLRICKAL
+496 AMNEAFRIVKAL
-508 CVMMWPFMPRSSER
+508 CVMMWPFLPRSSEK
-522 IWQFMGFQGTP
+522 IWGYLGYDDSL
-533 EDAGIEEALAP
+533 ESAGLDAALAP
-544 MPAGQELQEPV
+544 MKEGQELQEPV
-555 PVYKKIEAPKEAPK
+555 PVYKKIEAEKKEAVK
-569 MDNQEKDKKK
+569 VEEKQENKQNQQ
-579 EPPAAVPAGPFAD
+579 APAGPFAD
-592 FRRLDIRVGTVV
+592 FRRIDIRVGTVV

-619 VDLGEEEPRQIVT
+619 VDLGEEQPRQIVT
-632 NIKSLYPRDQ
+632 NIKPLYPREQ

-671 DDEELGGD
+671 DDEEQGGD
-679 AVLLLKPSADV
+679 ALLLLKPSADV
-690 PNGTQINCGLEVSSS
+690 PNGTQIGCGLDISSS

-714 CSIKVGKLADGKILG
+714 VHIEVGKLIDGKVLG
-729 SDAPEGC
+729 HDAPADA
-736 PAAAAFVFDGDE
+736 PAAMAYVIDGDE
-748 RLPMGDGK
+748 RLPLGDGK
-756 GCFVTTDNLDFIDG
+756 GCYITVDNLDFKDG
-770 AQVR
+770 ALVR

>member
-1 MCPVRFS
+1 MS
-8 LDGYIS
+8 
-14 RACSRVHVT
+14 
-23 MAKIVV
+23 KIVV

-38 TIHLGHMAGS
+38 TIHLGHVAGS
-48 LLPADIFSRYNRII
+48 LLPADLFSRYNRLI
-62 GNEVLMVGGSDQH
+62 GNEVLMVGGSDMH
-75 GTPITV
+75 GTPITI
-81 SAEKNGMTPEAYADK
+81 SAEKAGMTPEQYAEK
-96 YHLINKKAIED
+96 YHQINKKAIED

-119 CPTHFEITQKL
+119 CQTHIEITQKL
-130 FLDLREKGLIYTKQT
+130 FLDLRDHGYIYTKGT
-145 EQYFCPKCDRFL
+145 DQYYCPKCARFL

-187 PGDLLEPYCTLCRS
+187 TGDLLKPYCTLCGS
-201 TPEIRKTEHFFLKL
+201 EPEIRNTEHFFLKL
-215 SEFRE
+215 SAFRE
-220 DLLRY
+220 PLLRY
-225 LDGKDYWRANVKA
+225 LEDKDYWRANVKA
-238 FTKNWLQDGLH
+238 FTKNWLEDGLN

-281 GYLSSSVEYS
+281 GYLSASIEYS
-291 RMIGRPD
+291 RMIGKPD
-298 YWEGFWKDPDARHYY
+298 YWEAFWKDPEAKHYY

-360 SNGGAIDIPSVLERY
+360 SNGGAIDIPSVLSRY
-375 DPDAIRFY
+375 DADSIRFY

-420 LSFTRK
+420 LSFTKK
-426 NFGTVPAGDTDPE
+426 NFGSIPAGETSPE
-439 TLAEIERAFGEYREL
+439 TVAEIEKTLDEYREL
-454 MQVCELKRAIKVVMD
+454 MSVCDFKRAIKAVME

-475 RFFDAA
+475 RYFDSV
-481 KPWALVKGDK
+481 KPWALIKEDR

-496 VMNTTLRICKAL
+496 AMNEAFRIVKAL
-508 CVMMWPFMPRSSER
+508 CVMMWPFLPRSSEK
-522 IWQFMGFQGTP
+522 IWGYLGYDDSL
-533 EDAGIEEALAP
+533 ESAGLDAALAP
-544 MPAGQELQEPV
+544 MKEGQELQEPV
-555 PVYKKIEAPKEAPK
+555 PVYKKIEAEKKEAVK
-569 MDNQEKDKKK
+569 VEEKQENKQNQQ
-579 EPPAAVPAGPFAD
+579 APAGPFAD
-592 FRRLDIRVGTVV
+592 FRRIDIRVGTVV

-619 VDLGEEEPRQIVT
+619 VDLGEEQPRQIVT
-632 NIKSLYPRDQ
+632 NIKPLHPREQ

-671 DDEELGGD
+671 DDEE
-679 AVLLLKPSADV
+679 
-690 PNGTQINCGLEVSSS
+690 Q
-705 RIEVKHFEK
+705 
-714 CSIKVGKLADGKILG
+714 
-729 SDAPEGC
+729 
-736 PAAAAFVFDGDE
+736 
-748 RLPMGDGK
+748 
-756 GCFVTTDNLDFIDG
+756 
-770 AQVR
+770 

>member
-1 MCPVRFS
+1 MS
-8 LDGYIS
+8 
-14 RACSRVHVT
+14 
-23 MAKIVV
+23 KIVV

-38 TIHLGHMAGS
+38 TIHLGHVAGS
-48 LLPADIFSRYNRII
+48 LLPADLFSRYNRLI
-62 GNEVLMVGGSDQH
+62 GNEVLMVGGSDMH
-75 GTPITV
+75 GTPITI
-81 SAEKNGMTPEAYADK
+81 SAEKAGMTPEQYAEK
-96 YHLINKKAIED
+96 YHQINKKAIED

-119 CPTHFEITQKL
+119 CQTHIEITQKL
-130 FLDLREKGLIYTKQT
+130 FLDLRDHGYIYTKGT
-145 EQYFCPKCDRFL
+145 DQYYCPKCARFL

-187 PGDLLEPYCTLCRS
+187 TGDLLKPYCTLCGS
-201 TPEIRKTEHFFLKL
+201 EPEIRNTEHFFLKL
-215 SEFRE
+215 SAFRE
-220 DLLRY
+220 PLLRY
-225 LDGKDYWRANVKA
+225 LEDKDYWRANVKA
-238 FTKNWLQDGLH
+238 FTKNWLEDGLN

-258 WGVPIPVEGWDDK
+258 WGIPIPVEGWDDK

-281 GYLSSSVEYS
+281 GYLSASIEYS
-291 RMIGRPD
+291 RMIGKPD
-298 YWEGFWKDPDARHYY
+298 HWEAFWKDPEAKHYY

-360 SNGGAIDIPSVLERY
+360 SNGGAIDIPSVLSRY
-375 DPDAIRFY
+375 DADSIRFY

-420 LSFTRK
+420 LSFTKK
-426 NFGTVPAGDTDPE
+426 NFGSIPAGETSPE
-439 TLAEIERAFGEYREL
+439 TVAEIEKTLDEYREL
-454 MQVCELKRAIKVVMD
+454 MSVCDFKRAIKAVME

-475 RFFDAA
+475 RYFDSV
-481 KPWALVKGDK
+481 KPWALIKEDR

-496 VMNTTLRICKAL
+496 AMNEALRIVKAL
-508 CVMMWPFMPRSSER
+508 CVMMWPFLPRSSEK
-522 IWQFMGFQGTP
+522 IGGYLGYDGSI
-533 EDAGIEEALAP
+533 ESAGLDAALAP
-544 MPAGQELQEPV
+544 MKEGQELQEPV
-555 PVYKKIEAPKEAPK
+555 PVYKKIEAEKKEAVK
-569 MDNQEKDKKK
+569 VEEKQENKQNQQ
-579 EPPAAVPAGPFAD
+579 APAGPFAD
-592 FRRLDIRVGTVV
+592 FRRIDIRVGTVV

-619 VDLGEEEPRQIVT
+619 VDLGEEQPKQIVT
-632 NIKSLYPRDQ
+632 NIKPLYPREQ

-671 DDEELGGD
+671 DDEEQGGD
-679 AVLLLKPSADV
+679 ALLLLKPSADV
-690 PNGTQINCGLEVSSS
+690 PNGTQIGCGLDISSS

-714 CSIKVGKLADGKILG
+714 VHIEVGKLIDGKVLG
-729 SDAPEGC
+729 HDAPADA
-736 PAAAAFVFDGDE
+736 PAAMAYVIDGDE
-748 RLPMGDGK
+748 RLPLGDGK
-756 GCFVTTDNLDFIDG
+756 GCYITVDNLDFKDG
-770 AQVR
+770 ALVR